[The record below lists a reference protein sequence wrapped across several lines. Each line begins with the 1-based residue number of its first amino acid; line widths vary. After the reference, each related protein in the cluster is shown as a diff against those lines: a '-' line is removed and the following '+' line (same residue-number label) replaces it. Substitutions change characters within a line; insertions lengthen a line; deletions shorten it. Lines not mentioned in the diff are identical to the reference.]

1 MAVDQTRVKICGLRS
16 AEAALVASEAGA
28 DFLGF
33 VFVEGVRRQLLPD
46 EGARIISDYKKARTG
61 SNTPRIVG
69 LFRNQDADWVNQT
82 ARQADLDYLQ
92 LCGDENYEYMD
103 RMVLPVLKQIRV
115 RKGTTPEKLAG
126 IVSPYLASNRSVVLD
141 RYDRDTPGGS
151 GRTFDWATA
160 EGVANLDNVLLAGG
174 INPENVGS
182 AINQLSPWGIDVSTG
197 VETDGIKDPVRIR
210 AFIDAVRNA

>member
-1 MAVDQTRVKICGLRS
+1 
-16 AEAALVASEAGA
+16 
-28 DFLGF
+28 
-33 VFVEGVRRQLLPD
+33 
-46 EGARIISDYKKARTG
+46 
-61 SNTPRIVG
+61 
-69 LFRNQDADWVNQT
+69 
-82 ARQADLDYLQ
+82 
-92 LCGDENYEYMD
+92 MD
-103 RMVLPVLKQIRV
+103 GMELPVLKQVRV

-126 IVSPYLASNRSVVLD
+126 MVSPYLASNRFVVLD

-151 GRTFDWATA
+151 GRTFDWAVA

>member
-1 MAVDQTRVKICGLRS
+1 
-16 AEAALVASEAGA
+16 
-28 DFLGF
+28 
-33 VFVEGVRRQLLPD
+33 
-46 EGARIISDYKKARTG
+46 
-61 SNTPRIVG
+61 

-92 LCGDENYEYMD
+92 LCGDENCEYMD
-103 RMVLPVLKQIRV
+103 RRELPVLKQVRV

-126 IVSPYLASNRSVVLD
+126 MVSPFLASNRSVVLD

-151 GRTFDWATA
+151 GRTFDWAAA

-197 VETDGIKDPVRIR
+197 VETDGMKDPVRIR